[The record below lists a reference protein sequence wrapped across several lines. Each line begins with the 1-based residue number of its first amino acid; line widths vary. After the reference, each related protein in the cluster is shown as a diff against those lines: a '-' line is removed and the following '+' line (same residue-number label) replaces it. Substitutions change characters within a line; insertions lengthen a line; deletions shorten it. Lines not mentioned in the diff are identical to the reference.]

1 MSWFHPQ
8 VRGVNGRIVKLKDR
22 LLPIFASDGVHRH
35 LYPASVVPFRIRK
48 YEPSDRDSVLRL
60 YDSNAPGRF
69 PEGHR
74 PCFERFPLD
83 CDDELFVAVH
93 PTEGVI
99 ACGGV
104 SSNGPGVHTL
114 CSGLVSPQFQ
124 GERIG
129 STLTLVRLAFATRT
143 EGVNSSRVYVVHKSL
158 TFYERFGYRVC
169 DKWLGE
175 DQREYPVCVLNYLSS
190 IRGSIEGVLAK
201 RGHRIP
207 RSIPLKSSKAVA
219 SGTSDVSAEVTG
231 NRVQ

>member
-1 MSWFHPQ
+1 MRAGRRWLAPAVHRTF
-8 VRGVNGRIVKLKDR
+8 GRIMKLKDR
-22 LLPIFASDGVHRH
+22 LLRIFASDDVHRQ
-35 LYPASVVPFRIRK
+35 LYPAPVVPFRIRK
-48 YEPSDRDSVLRL
+48 YGPSDRDAVLRL

-69 PEGHR
+69 PVGHR
-74 PCFERFPLD
+74 PCFERFLFD

-114 CSGLVSPQFQ
+114 CYGLVSPRFQ

-129 STLTLVRLAFATRT
+129 STMTLARLAFATRT

-158 TFYERFGYRVC
+158 KFYERFGYRVSG
-169 DKWLGE
+169 KWLGE
-175 DQREYPVCVLNYLSS
+175 DQSEYPFAVLEYLSE

-207 RSIPLKSSKAVA
+207 RSIPLKSSKVVEAGA
-219 SGTSDVSAEVTG
+219 SDVSAG
-231 NRVQ
+231 